1 MLKTFEHE
9 ATMPVTKYE
18 QTLFIVD
25 DDRQMCQSLVALL
38 ETLGY
43 SVRSFNSARAF
54 QSFYRAHMPGCLLLD
69 IQMAA
74 QNGLS
79 LYEQLLQEEKR
90 LPVIFI
96 TAHANVDV
104 AVAAMKTGAIEF
116 LEKPFDRHRLVE
128 CIQKALVLDSQW
140 RKRDCDF
147 AQIHKR
153 IEKLNK
159 RDRETLNLILSG
171 EPNKAMASKL
181 DLSERAVEMRRAS
194 IMRKLQ
200 VRNLAEL
207 LDLTVSHRIFSDLR
221 QAKQSNILF

>member
-1 MLKTFEHE
+1 MLKNVEHE
-9 ATMPVTKYE
+9 AMTAVAKRE

-25 DDRQMCQSLVALL
+25 DDRQMCQSLVVLL

-43 SVRSFNSARAF
+43 SVQAF
-54 QSFYRAHMPGCLLLD
+54 STTSGFLRYYKTQMPGCLLLD
-69 IQMAA
+69 IQLPA

-79 LYEQLLQEEKR
+79 FYEQLLEEGKR

-116 LEKPFDRHRLVE
+116 LEKPFDRKRLVE
-128 CIQKALVLDSQW
+128 CIEKALNFDLQW
-140 RKRDCDF
+140 RKRDSDF
-147 AQIHKR
+147 AELHNR
-153 IEKLNK
+153 IQKLNQ

-207 LDLTVSHRIFSDLR
+207 LELTVSHRILSDLR
-221 QAKQSNILF
+221 QAKHSNILF